1 MERPLDVWS
10 TGRAHAFSLTTIYF
24 RRPVT
29 SARSK
34 VEAPQLTLTE
44 ARPWF
49 RAVEDSPFLVRA
61 DTDTL
66 QEHPTRVLKENPGSV
81 PATAPGSPEKSTV
94 QPGFLSRPR
103 ALYSWPM
110 PVARTPPG
118 GPAALAWANQSGAR
132 DFVLLGFAHVPRLR
146 PLLTALF
153 LALFLLALLG
163 NTLIALLPG
172 LDPALR
178 APMYFFLRQLALVEL
193 CFSLDVAPR
202 LLLTLLR
209 PGRGVSPAACALQLV
224 LSCVT
229 SECFLLT
236 AMAWDR
242 FVAICRPLH
251 YGALVSLRRCRLL
264 ATACWL
270 AGVPVALVF
279 TAWLFSFPFCGPRGI
294 RHFFCDIA
302 PLLSLVCA
310 DTRVFEANVLAATV
324 LVIIIPFCLIATS
337 YARILPTV
345 LRMPSA
351 SGRLKA
357 LSTCASHLIVVIL
370 FYGTTGVIHLR
381 PKASYSPES
390 KQVVSLSYTLVTPM
404 LNPLIY
410 SLRNKEVKAALGRLC
425 GQRRGP
431 HFP

>member
-1 MERPLDVWS
+1 
-10 TGRAHAFSLTTIYF
+10 
-24 RRPVT
+24 
-29 SARSK
+29 
-34 VEAPQLTLTE
+34 
-44 ARPWF
+44 
-49 RAVEDSPFLVRA
+49 
-61 DTDTL
+61 
-66 QEHPTRVLKENPGSV
+66 
-81 PATAPGSPEKSTV
+81 
-94 QPGFLSRPR
+94 
-103 ALYSWPM
+103 M

-132 DFVLLGFAHVPRLR
+132 DLVLLGLAHVPRLR
-146 PLLTALF
+146 ALLATLF

-163 NTLIALLPG
+163 NALIALLPG

-178 APMYFFLRQLALVEL
+178 APMDFFLRQLALVEL

-209 PGRGVSPAACALQLV
+209 PGRGVSPAACALQLLLV
-224 LSCVT
+224 LWCVT

-264 ATACWL
+264 AAACWL

-279 TAWLFSFPFCGPRGI
+279 TVWLFSFPFCGPRGI

-324 LVIIIPFCLIATS
+324 LVMFIPFCLIATS
-337 YARILPTV
+337 YARILAAV

-381 PKASYSPES
+381 PKGSYSPES

-425 GQRRGP
+425 CQRRGVHLLCTYGSP
-431 HFP
+431 NVLNQVFCDVSPLLNLSCTHAALTELVDFISAIVTLGVP